1 MSLLKRNNK
10 YSIYTA
16 EEEERCNQQQN
27 GERSAIS
34 AHFLTAEEMHRMGV
48 KVWFEDFCEIKK
60 GGFSSMMKSAAQKQ
74 KKLFVLPGKVCWV
87 KGEVNDRS
95 AQLRTALDTDK
106 HIVIHSQLKET
117 VSKKEVTLEF
127 PEVFLPLPPELQ
139 HAKGGGSG
147 ANTKTIKVVF
157 QFATEDVA
165 QRFAHCIKLEKS
177 RHYITSANFTPRFA
191 AELNSAVRTRIES
204 GDPALKELY
213 LSCLNQN
220 PPTTAI
226 EALFTNYRSM
236 TDFEEPCPVA
246 FTSLLSAVAEDSVI
260 YVLYLCCSIESNQ
273 AMKENF
279 NEIALSRGI
288 GAAKNFT
295 EIFYE
300 LLFIVYCTVNAPDWR
315 THRELFLAQFQFP
328 TLASMH
334 GPNSNVTGK
343 LVMFFLLFFFL
354 FCCLFVS
361 FCYCFCLFIFF
372 LL

>member
-1 MSLLKRNNK
+1 MSLLKRNNE
-10 YSIYTA
+10 YTNYTT
-16 EEEERCNQQQN
+16 EEEERRIQQQN

-87 KGEVNDRS
+87 KGEVTDRS

-127 PEVFLPLPPELQ
+127 PEVFLPVPPELQ
-139 HAKGGGSG
+139 NAKGGGG
-147 ANTKTIKVVF
+147 GGNTKTIKVVF
-157 QFATEDVA
+157 QFSAEDVA
-165 QRFAHCIKLEKS
+165 QRFAHCIKVEKS
-177 RHYITSANFTPRFA
+177 RHYITSANFTPRFT
-191 AELNSAVRTRIES
+191 AELNSAVRNRIES

-236 TDFEEPCPVA
+236 TDFEEPSPVA
-246 FTSLLSAVAEDSVI
+246 FTSLLSAVAQDSVVYI
-260 YVLYLCCSIESNQ
+260 LYLCCNIESNQ

-279 NEIALSRGI
+279 NAIALSRGI
-288 GAAKNFT
+288 GAANNYT
-295 EIFYE
+295 QIFHE
-300 LLFIVYCTVNAPDWR
+300 LLILVYSTVSAPDWR
-315 THRELFLAQFQFP
+315 AHRELFLAQFQFP
-328 TLASMH
+328 TVASMH

-343 LVMFFLLFFFL
+343 LVMLMLLLVAVSIIVFVFFLL
-354 FCCLFVS
+354 
-361 FCYCFCLFIFF
+361 
-372 LL
+372 LLL